1 MLKCFLY
8 ESEDSS
14 ISGGIIVLDQQ
25 WACERRGRSFH
36 RVAHKTSSSRH
47 RALVLHVG
55 SVESRYI
62 AHTEEML
69 LPRPHFNNYDLVEN
83 SNSWH
88 CRYNL
93 C

>member
-14 ISGGIIVLDQQ
+14 FSGGITVLEQK
-25 WACERRGRSFH
+25 WAYERRGISF
-36 RVAHKTSSSRH
+36 HKTSSSPH

-62 AHTEEML
+62 AHKEEML
-69 LPRPHFNNYDLVEN
+69 LLHPRFNKYD
-83 SNSWH
+83 
-88 CRYNL
+88 
-93 C
+93 